1 MNINS
6 IRLGCLA
13 FALPAFALGV
23 VGLNHWFARL
33 VVVVVLVVSVS
44 VFLLTF
50 LDEDVEEA
58 ELIADDRHPLDVL
71 TDFED
76 RLVYRS
82 HPRVIYTS
90 GELDPEA

>member
-1 MNINS
+1 MNVNA
-6 IRLGCLA
+6 IRLGSLA
-13 FALPAFALGV
+13 WALTAFALGV

-44 VFLLTF
+44 IFLLTF

-58 ELIADDRHPLDVL
+58 ELDVL

-90 GELDPEA
+90 GELDTEA